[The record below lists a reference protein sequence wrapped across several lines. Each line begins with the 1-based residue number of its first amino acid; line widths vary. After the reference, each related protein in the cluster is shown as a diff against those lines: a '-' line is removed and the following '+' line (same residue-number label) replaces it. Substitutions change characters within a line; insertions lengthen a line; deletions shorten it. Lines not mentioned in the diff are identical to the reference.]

1 MSNKAELIFMKWKA
15 DLADMDRSS
24 TAMEGNFDL
33 LFYALSKAKV
43 QLDDALPYLDKA
55 IKAHYPSDYVLKSVY
70 KQMKKYRQSESLSEF
85 ETSWKEHISS
95 AAKRVFFSIY
105 EIDSYENKSETKFG
119 NMSASEYRKQQKYAD
134 AHPTIDWESLIKEQ
148 EMQQE
153 TKEKEVIKVD
163 TSNVNIDINLG
174 DL

>member
-24 TAMEGNFDL
+24 SAMEGNFDM
-33 LFYALSKAKV
+33 LFYGMSKAKIS
-43 QLDDALPYLDKA
+43 LDDALPYLDKA

-70 KQMKKYRQSESLSEF
+70 KQMKKFRQSESLPEF
-85 ETSWKEHISS
+85 ESSWKEHISS

-105 EIDSYENKSETKFG
+105 NIDDSEAKTQTKFG

-134 AHPTIDWESLIKEQ
+134 AHPTIDWEAIIKEQ
-148 EMQQE
+148 ELQAS
-153 TKEKEVIKVD
+153 KEDEIKIDPNQVD
-163 TSNVNIDINLG
+163 VNIDLG